1 MLSLRKD
8 VQMGLVIGAIVL
20 SVVGVYVVL
29 SAIAGAGAKQVAGA
43 ELVTDP
49 NAGKLAASVTPVQP
63 NTPTAKTGTGS
74 TAGASNTSTS
84 TAGSSTAGRTT
95 SSSTNTGGS
104 NAAKPT
110 GTSGSTDVAIA
121 EPADPTPP
129 SRGSDPWANADFNAP
144 RVQLVS
150 TTSGTSGTTT
160 TGSTGSAAPTG
171 SAAAPGTSTGTTTGT
186 SPAPTAPA
194 APGASQQYVIE
205 PGDTFSSISQKFY
218 GDSKHFDLLV
228 KANPS
233 VNPGR
238 MKPGVSIVVPPLPAK
253 ATALADDRAD
263 VSVAPIDPRTQYV
276 VQPGDN
282 LNKISSKLYGTSQKW
297 SAIHQANRKLLGEDA
312 TKLKP
317 GMVLTL
323 PEPPTQGVR

>member
-63 NTPTAKTGTGS
+63 NNVAKTGS
-74 TAGASNTSTS
+74 TASRTPSTPVN
-84 TAGSSTAGRTT
+84 AP
-95 SSSTNTGGS
+95 TNT
-104 NAAKPT
+104 PT
-110 GTSGSTDVAIA
+110 NVAPTTPTPTAGSTDVAVA

-150 TTSGTSGTTT
+150 TGSGGTSGTT
-160 TGSTGSAAPTG
+160 SNPAPTG
-171 SAAAPGTSTGTTTGT
+171 PATSAGTSV
-186 SPAPTAPA
+186 PPTMPA
-194 APGASQQYVIE
+194 APGGSQQYVIE

-218 GDSKHFDLLV
+218 GDAKHFDLLV

-238 MKPGVSIVVPPLPAK
+238 MKPNTTIVIPPLPAK
-253 ATALADDRAD
+253 ATALIDDRAD
-263 VSVAPIDPRTQYV
+263 VSVAPIDPRTQYE

-282 LNKISSKLYGTSQKW
+282 LNKISLKLYGTSQKW
-297 SAIHQANRKLLGEDA
+297 NAIYQANKKILGEDA

-323 PEPPTQGVR
+323 PETPTQGVR